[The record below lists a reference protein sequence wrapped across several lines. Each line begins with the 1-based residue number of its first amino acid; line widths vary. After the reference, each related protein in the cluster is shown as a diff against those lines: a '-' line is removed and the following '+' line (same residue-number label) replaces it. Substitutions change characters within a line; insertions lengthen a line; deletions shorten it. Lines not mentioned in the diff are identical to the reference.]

1 MDWCKRPRM
10 VQTDWCKCAPKAKVN
25 SARFGADL
33 DCSLRPSQLLEVKL
47 HHPALHELPVSAD
60 ELTLEHPGGVYQR
73 VAPKTSLLCAL
84 L

>member
-1 MDWCKRPRM
+1 M

-60 ELTLEHPGGVYQR
+60 ELTLEQPGGVYQR
-73 VAPKTSLLCAL
+73 MATRFCNPS
-84 L
+84 